1 MDSTTTFG
9 GNRMIDI
16 PAAAMLSVST
26 ALITGGVAYGSVK
39 QALNGTRER
48 VKKIEENQRNH
59 EVQDE
64 ERFRDAADRLARI
77 ETKIDIL
84 LEKR

>member
-9 GNRMIDI
+9 GNRMID
-16 PAAAMLSVST
+16 AALLSIST
-26 ALITGGVAYGSVK
+26 ALITGGVAYGTVK

-48 VKKIEENQRNH
+48 VKNIEENQRIH
-59 EVQDE
+59 EKLDD